1 MYVNFHIFHY
11 IFSLYYIFKKT
22 FWSHF
27 CVNFAKIYIIPITR
41 IFCKLV
47 YLGTQNFYVVHTI
60 ILCVHDLL
68 SHANNMLSCAHNIY
82 YILCTQHVLS
92 RLYNII
98 SHVHNIGCMLYYLVH
113 MTKFIYKLL
122 TIPGTKTKNGSHKID
137 RQSYWFQLQQ
147 LPNGFRSCISFDNIL
162 CAQHNFFQKKMFL
175 SEVFEILWQHQLLV
189 RFFNIPT
196 CTSCKGRGFKN
207 NLIILIFFKQILQ
220 IHVSWSNF
228 QH

>member
-27 CVNFAKIYIIPITR
+27 CVNFAKIYIIPITC

-60 ILCVHDLL
+60 ILCVHNLL

-82 YILCTQHVLS
+82 YTLCTQHVLS

-122 TIPGTKTKNGSHKID
+122 TIPGTKTKNGSHLTDSLIGSSFNNCLMD
-137 RQSYWFQLQQ
+137 LEAVSVLI
-147 LPNGFRSCISFDNIL
+147 ISWVHNIIFSKKNFFCQKYLRYYDNI
-162 CAQHNFFQKKMFL
+162 NY
-175 SEVFEILWQHQLLV
+175 
-189 RFFNIPT
+189 
-196 CTSCKGRGFKN
+196 
-207 NLIILIFFKQILQ
+207 
-220 IHVSWSNF
+220 
-228 QH
+228 